1 MNFTCLTRPALS
13 LAALL
18 LVVSALPPSLAAQAT
33 SPYSKTLDAYVYGGY
48 TDSAPDYGPFRNT
61 GVALGGNVSRQF
73 HFLPFTPSLEARIAF
88 TNGPAVK
95 QSTYLG
101 GLHIERTFVH
111 HLHPYGNFLVGLG
124 ELSFNFKNPNGYQG
138 DNSIVKGFGGG
149 LDADVTDNFRV
160 KADLQYQMWTLGINN
175 SLTPTVLLFG
185 VTYHIPF
192 RPLTDR
198 QVLR

>member
-1 MNFTCLTRPALS
+1 MNLTCFTRHALS
-13 LAALL
+13 LAAFL
-18 LVVSALPPSLAAQAT
+18 LVSSALPPSLAAQAT
-33 SPYSKTLDAYVYGGY
+33 SPYSKTVDAYVYAGF
-48 TDSAPDYGPFRNT
+48 TDSAPKYGPFRNT
-61 GVALGGNVSRQF
+61 GVALGGNLSHEFR
-73 HFLPFTPSLEARIAF
+73 FLPFTPSLEARIAF
-88 TNGPAVK
+88 TTGPAAK
-95 QSTYLG
+95 ENTYLAG
-101 GLHIERTFVH
+101 IHIERTFVH
-111 HLHPYGNFLVGLG
+111 HLHPYANFLVGYG
-124 ELSFNFKNPNGYQG
+124 TIGFNFKNPNGYQG

-160 KADLQYQMWTLGINN
+160 KADFQYQMWTLGIND